1 MSTWMMMTDSPP
13 VKSLES
19 DKDFEASFLTHF
31 KDIVNL
37 CEENNNP
44 MIHNYLEWK

>member
-1 MSTWMMMTDSPP
+1 MTDSPP

-19 DKDFEASFLTHF
+19 DKDCGAPFFTPF
-31 KDIVNL
+31 KNIVNL
-37 CEENNNP
+37 CQGNNSP